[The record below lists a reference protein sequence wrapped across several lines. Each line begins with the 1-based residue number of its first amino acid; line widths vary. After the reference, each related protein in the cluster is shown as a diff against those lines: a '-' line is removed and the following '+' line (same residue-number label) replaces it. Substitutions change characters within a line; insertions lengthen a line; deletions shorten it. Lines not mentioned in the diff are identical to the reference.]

1 MDSVVVTGGA
11 RGIGHAVLER
21 FRKQGAKAYSFDP
34 IDPINPIAGVEY
46 LNVDIRDQTAL
57 ETAFAKIPSLSCLV
71 NNAGIQRAGLVGV
84 QEITEWEDVI
94 NINLIGAYRCIRQAL
109 PLMSRGASIIS
120 ISSTAALIGLPGRSA
135 YSAAK
140 AGMLGFTRAISVE
153 LAPRGI
159 RVNAICPGF
168 TQTPLVEQALV
179 DGSLSEGTM
188 LERVPLGRL
197 ALADEIASVVTFLAS
212 PDASYVT
219 GQAIVVDGG
228 WTIQGVNKVPDWLH
242 H

>member
-57 ETAFAKIPSLSCLV
+57 ESAFAHIPSLSCLV
-71 NNAGIQRAGLVGV
+71 NNAGIQRSGLVGV

-140 AGMLGFTRAISVE
+140 AGLLGLTRAISVE

-179 DGSLSEGTM
+179 DGSLSESTM

-197 ALADEIASVVTFLAS
+197 AHADEIASVVTFLAS
-212 PDASYVT
+212 PGASYVT

>member
-46 LNVDIRDQTAL
+46 LNVDIRDKTAL

-197 ALADEIASVVTFLAS
+197 AHANEIASVVTFSRPPML
-212 PDASYVT
+212 VT
-219 GQAIVVDGG
+219 
-228 WTIQGVNKVPDWLH
+228 
-242 H
+242 

>member
-94 NINLIGAYRCIRQAL
+94 NINLIGAYRCIRQEL
-109 PLMSRGASIIS
+109 PLMSRG
-120 ISSTAALIGLPGRSA
+120 ALIGLPGRSA